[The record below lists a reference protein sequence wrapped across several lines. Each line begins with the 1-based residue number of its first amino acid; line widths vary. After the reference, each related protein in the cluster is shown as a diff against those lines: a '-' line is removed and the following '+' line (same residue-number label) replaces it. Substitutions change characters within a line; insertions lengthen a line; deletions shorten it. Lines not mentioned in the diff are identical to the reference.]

1 MLDNILCVEDDYI
14 SQMLMKRV
22 LSKSSF
28 AREIHIVSNG
38 YEALEF
44 YKNLLDLDDTLSYP
58 SLVLLDLNMP
68 IINGWEFLD
77 EFINTYLPH
86 FEDTKVAIL
95 TSSIDHEDR
104 QKAKG
109 YSIVTDFISKPL
121 TVDMLKKLKGR

>member
-95 TSSIDHEDR
+95 TSSIDNEDR

>member
-44 YKNLLDLDDTLSYP
+44 YKNLLDLDDTPSYP

-68 IINGWEFLD
+68 ILNGWEFLD
-77 EFINTYLPH
+77 EFIDSYLPH
-86 FEDTKVAIL
+86 FKDTKVAIL
-95 TSSIDHEDR
+95 TSSIDNEDR

-121 TVDMLKKLKGR
+121 TVDMLKKLKG